1 MRRGATNRGS
11 AAAQCGEASPHR
23 REIEEKEAAPPCVEA
38 KHRRGK
44 IRWARSVSHR
54 LTALGGG
61 KAANTLHRIERK
73 LTTCATIRL
82 LTAHRSLLTV
92 LLLLSAYCLLPP
104 EWTPSLTVGLLP
116 RAFSQNQPAPA
127 QLQPSPSPS
136 PAPSPSPS
144 PTPPPNLH
152 QWGAVTSFHGL
163 PSDRT
168 HAIAQTEFG
177 VTWFATDGGLARYD
191 GRRTNAINAEGLPPG
206 RVLTLKSDETG
217 ALWIGTDNGAARLAN
232 AKFVTVKETVGK
244 VITTII
250 TPQPGRAIMASEAGQ
265 IFDCQVKQPAALS
278 ETNRS
283 SEGDQ
288 TPSFSVRTIPD
299 QPLQSADKDRPGP
312 LKITSLAL
320 LGDKLYAGTQS
331 RGLIVIEN
339 GEAREVTSKPRS
351 YFINALAVDSHG
363 HLWTGARA
371 RVEEGGLFDNR
382 DPLKPAKA
390 NASTGPVTAIARGTR
405 DDIWVATD
413 GHGAFH
419 FEDGKPI
426 EHFTFE
432 GTGGALRSDHL
443 WGVFVDPEEVV
454 WFATDKGVCRYDPH
468 AMRTESISDDSSA
481 NYVRALFRTSRGL
494 LLAGTNS
501 GLYLN
506 NSATKKWQALPEIG
520 RRIVFTIAE
529 DKSGR
534 VLVATANGLFASTSN
549 TSDPAFTRLT
559 SPVEKLAQGDS
570 VRAIANFKGATYI
583 ATYAYGVERIQG
595 SQRQLVWPDSAA
607 DNHLREIT
615 SLGQDYPG
623 DASAERLLIG
633 TAGAGVFVFDG
644 KESRTE
650 SVLDKLKGGAVW
662 TIVEYGQG
670 SLLGTDKGLFLF
682 QAGQLKDI
690 VPGVIARQ
698 VVTTLNDN
706 HANRAWCATSGN
718 GLQAVVIDDQF
729 GAIVSRLDVEQG
741 LPSQRVFAVLSERNA
756 DGSES
761 VIAGTNRG
769 LVRYDPGYV
778 TPTVLPARIIS
789 QRIHE
794 QSELRSGLKLDYPQN
809 SLLLDVT
816 AISSRTF
823 PEQFQYA
830 FALSDSS
837 GKVIREKLSHD
848 SQFAMEKL
856 KAGTYKVVARAF
868 TKDLTQAVPLSFEFT
883 VARAPFPWTSTAL
896 GVLLL
901 FALIA
906 LGWGYF
912 QNRRIHRTS
921 AALASANRDLAE
933 ARLQLANETEAE
945 RRRIARDLHDQTLAD
960 LRNLAL
966 LVDRLPSPR
975 SSGTRAAS
983 EESAAQVPRPNRA
996 PSAPSALR
1004 VEIESISHEVRRIC
1018 EDLSPSALENV
1029 GLSAALQFALAHAV
1043 EHAAPDC
1050 KFDYEFVCD
1059 DGLDEKLN
1067 LPASVQIQIY
1077 RVTQEAL
1084 SNICRHANAKH
1095 VKMSVTVSERSAFDL
1110 QIEDDGR
1117 GFDRSGTKK
1126 KPGRG
1131 VANIRARASMIDAEV
1146 EWSKR
1151 EGGGTVFVLRKEG
1164 AAASPLPVDPA
1175 S

>member
-1 MRRGATNRGS
+1 M
-11 AAAQCGEASPHR
+11 
-23 REIEEKEAAPPCVEA
+23 
-38 KHRRGK
+38 GK
-44 IRWARSVSHR
+44 
-54 LTALGGG
+54 G
-61 KAANTLHRIERK
+61 RK
-73 LTTCATIRL
+73 LTTCATSL
-82 LTAHRSLLTV
+82 LAAHRSLLTLV
-92 LLLLSAYCLLPP
+92 LLSAFCLLPFGLM
-104 EWTPSLTVGLLP
+104 PSLTVGLLTP
-116 RAFSQNQPAPA
+116 AFSQNQTASP
-127 QLQPSPSPS
+127 QPQPSPS

-206 RVLTLKSDETG
+206 RVLALKADESG

-232 AKFVTVKETVGK
+232 AKFETVKETVGK
-244 VITTII
+244 VITAII
-250 TPQPGRAIMASEAGQ
+250 TPQSGRAIMASETGQ
-265 IFDCQVKQPAALS
+265 IFDCQVRES
-278 ETNRS
+278 TSTSTSNRS
-283 SEGDQ
+283 SELSTVPG
-288 TPSFSVRTIPD
+288 FSVRTLPD
-299 QPLQSADKDRPGP
+299 QPLQSADKDHPGP
-312 LKITSLAL
+312 LKISSLAL
-320 LGDKLYAGTQS
+320 VGEKLYAGTQS
-331 RGLIVIEN
+331 RGLMVFEN
-339 GEAREVTSKPRS
+339 GEAREVTSKPRN
-351 YFINALAVDSHG
+351 YFINAMEVDSHG
-363 HLWTGARA
+363 RLWTGARA
-371 RVEEGGLFDNR
+371 RTEESGVFDNE
-382 DPLKPAKA
+382 DLLKPARA
-390 NASTGPVTAIARGTR
+390 NAATGPVTAIVRGSR

-413 GHGAFH
+413 GRGAFH
-419 FEDGKPI
+419 FQDRKPS

-432 GTGGALRSDHL
+432 GTGGALRSDHIF
-443 WGVFVDPEEVV
+443 GVFVDAEEVV

-468 AMRTESISDDSSA
+468 AMRAETITDDSGT
-481 NYVRALFRTSRGL
+481 NYVRALWRTSRGR

-501 GLYLN
+501 GLFIFEPD
-506 NSATKKWQALPEIG
+506 TKHWRAIAALG
-520 RRIVFTIAE
+520 RRIIFAINE

-534 VLVATANGLFASTSN
+534 VLVAAAGGLFASPPGNELSFARVGTE
-549 TSDPAFTRLT
+549 DR
-559 SPVEKLAQGDS
+559 SPQSDS
-570 VRAIANFKGATYI
+570 VRAIAGTGGSTYVATFG
-583 ATYAYGVERIQG
+583 YGVEKLDGARR
-595 SQRQLVWPDSAA
+595 SLVWPDASA
-607 DNHLREIT
+607 DEHLREVV
-615 SLGQDYPG
+615 SLGTDSNG
-623 DASAERLLIG
+623 SLVIG
-633 TAGAGVFVFDG
+633 TASAGAFVFDG
-644 KESRTE
+644 KRT
-650 SVLDKLKGGAVW
+650 SSDGALDKLKGIGVW
-662 TIVEYGQG
+662 SIVNDGDATW
-670 SLLGTDKGLFLF
+670 LATDKGLYLS
-682 QAGQLKDI
+682 QAGQVKAI
-690 VPGVIARQ
+690 VAGVNART
-698 VVTTLNDN
+698 VVVVADN
-706 HANRAWCATSGN
+706 SRKQIWCATLGN
-718 GLQAVVIDDQF
+718 GLMKVALDDQF

-741 LPSQRVFAVLSERNA
+741 LPSQRVFAVLSERNG

-769 LVRYDPGYV
+769 LVRYEPGHV
-778 TPTVLPARIIS
+778 TPTVLPARVIS
-789 QRIHE
+789 QRIHD

-856 KAGTYKVVARAF
+856 KPGTYKVVARAF
-868 TKDLTQAVPLSFEFT
+868 TKDLTPATPLSFEFT

-921 AALASANRDLAE
+921 AALASANRELAD
-933 ARLQLANETEAE
+933 ARLQLANETETE

-966 LVDRLPSPR
+966 LVDRLPV
-975 SSGTRAAS
+975 SSG
-983 EESAAQVPRPNRA
+983 QDVRPNRA
-996 PSAPSALR
+996 PSAPGALR
-1004 VEIESISHEVRRIC
+1004 SEIELISQEVRRIC

-1050 KFDYEFVCD
+1050 KFEYEFVCD

-1077 RVTQEAL
+1077 RVAQEAL

-1095 VKMSVTVSERSAFDL
+1095 VNMSIAVTEAGVFGL
-1110 QIEDDGR
+1110 QIEDDGL
-1117 GFDRSGTKK
+1117 GFDGSGPKK

-1146 EWSKR
+1146 EWSKGNR
-1151 EGGGTVFVLRKEG
+1151 GGTVFTLHKKG
-1164 AAASPLPVDPA
+1164 AATNGH
-1175 S
+1175 